1 MSVLFIMLI
10 SGLEAL
16 QAILFKIILDTA
28 AGNYNINFFTL
39 VGYVVVFLF
48 AVFILETMSKTSN
61 EALIAK
67 IMKNYRQDIIDNYLN
82 LESQARVS
90 SSKLISIMTNELNEI
105 EKEYLKSM
113 ISIFK
118 DVFLFII
125 SICLLFSIS
134 IYLAISIALIAW
146 LPILVPQLFN
156 SKNQRLKGEYL
167 KNIQKYTNK
176 VREISQGFELI
187 KGFNIESKIS
197 SMFSIINSKTEYSKF
212 VSNSF
217 MNFQGAV
224 SIVSGFLIFFI
235 NVLIATYLVIN
246 GQITIGSMMAAIQL
260 MNYIINPIISISK
273 YTAKMKSVKRVI
285 ASIDTM
291 TASGQSECSKS
302 NKIFEFDR
310 DITLSH
316 LTYSYDGNKHVIS
329 NFNYVFEKGKK
340 YAIVGESGCGKT
352 TLLKI
357 LMRQIVGYQGD
368 IDIDGNNI
376 NLISP
381 SDFYKRVTLIHQQT
395 FIFNDTL
402 KNNICLYNDFADDK
416 FYSALEK
423 AGLNKI
429 LTINNKGIDMLIGE
443 GNVELSGGELKRVSI
458 ARALI
463 RDAELLLID
472 EATSA
477 LDNKT
482 AHAIENSLINLEAT
496 IIAISHRLDKQI
508 LSKYDEILF
517 MKNGTI
523 VEFGKFDELLNQ
535 RGYFYQLYNYEIE
548 RAKV

>member
-1 MSVLFIMLI
+1 MLI
-10 SGLEAL
+10 SGLEVL

-28 AGNYNINFFTL
+28 AGNYSIDFATL
-39 VGYVVVFLF
+39 VGYVAVFLF
-48 AVFILETMSKTSN
+48 AVLVLETLSRTSD

-67 IMKNYRQDIIDNYLN
+67 IMKDYRQDIIDKYLS
-82 LESQARVS
+82 LESQVRVPS
-90 SSKLISIMTNELNEI
+90 AKLISIMTNELNEI
-105 EKEYLKSM
+105 EKGYLKSM

-118 DVFLFII
+118 DIFLFVI

-134 IYLAISIALIAW
+134 IYLAVSIVLIAW
-146 LPILVPQLFN
+146 LPILLPQLFN

-167 KNIQKYTNK
+167 KNIEKYTNK

-197 SMFSIINSKTEYSKF
+197 SIFSVVNIKTEHSKF

-217 MNFQGAV
+217 MSFQGAV
-224 SIVSGFLIFFI
+224 SIVSGFLMFFI

-246 GQITIGSMMAAIQL
+246 GRITIGSMVASIQL
-260 MNYIINPIISISK
+260 MNYIVNPIISISK
-273 YTAKMKSVKRVI
+273 YTAKMKSVKKVI
-285 ASIDTM
+285 ASINTM
-291 TASGQSECSKS
+291 TVSGQSECSKA
-302 NKIFEFDR
+302 NKTFEFDR
-310 DITLSH
+310 DITLRH
-316 LTYSYDGNKHVIS
+316 LTYSYDGNKRVIS
-329 NFNYVFEKGKK
+329 NFNYVFKKGKK

-368 IDIDGNNI
+368 IDIDGNSI
-376 NLISP
+376 HLISP
-381 SDFYKRVTLIHQQT
+381 SDYYKKVTLIHQHT

-416 FYSALEK
+416 FYYALKK

-429 LTINNKGIDMLIGE
+429 ACIHNKGIEMVIGE
-443 GNVELSGGELKRVSI
+443 GHVELSGGEQKRVSI
-458 ARALI
+458 ARGLI

-508 LSKYDEILF
+508 LSRYDAILF

-523 VEFGKFDELLNQ
+523 VESGRFDDLLDQ
-535 RGYFYQLYNYEIE
+535 KGYFYQLYNYEIE